1 MEAEKQTLIR
11 FYKITSELGNMIY
24 TGSTKKTIDKRFDGH
39 IDNYT
44 AWKKG
49 TSHCVTSFDLFDT
62 YGFDNCDITEISSKI
77 CNKQERDETEA
88 SYILQFRQDT
98 NLNCVNKF
106 VPGQTRQQYLYDNKD
121 KIKQQKRQKCV
132 CIHCGM
138 KYPVG
143 AKKRHEQAKKHI
155 KFVIKINITNNI
167 TGNDA
172 TINIHQQKTELDL
185 LEDELN
191 AV

>member
-1 MEAEKQTLIR
+1 MEAEKQNELIR

-49 TSHCVTSFDLFDT
+49 TYHRVTSFDLFDT

-88 SYILQFRQDT
+88 SYILQFRQEN
-98 NLNCVNKF
+98 NLNCVNKV
-106 VPGQTRQQYLYDNKD
+106 VPGQIQQQHRSTDNYKELRKGWDIKSRAKNKD
-121 KIKQQKRQKCV
+121 KIKQYRDD
-132 CIHCGM
+132 
-138 KYPVG
+138 
-143 AKKRHEQAKKHI
+143 
-155 KFVIKINITNNI
+155 N
-167 TGNDA
+167 
-172 TINIHQQKTELDL
+172 
-185 LEDELN
+185 
-191 AV
+191 